1 MAEALLSL
9 IMVVVAV
16 AATTITAVSGLS
28 FSYSVVVATET
39 CGKISKKPYP
49 NGIKS
54 IPFF

>member
-49 NGIKS
+49 NGINS